1 MPRRPIPRAAA
12 GVVAVLALNLI
23 LLVLQSSSA
32 SAAVDTRRVSGAAGL
47 QTALTSARPGQ
58 VIELADGVYGGRFV
72 ASASGTAA
80 APIVLRGGRGA
91 VLDGGTASTGV
102 TLQLKGA
109 NHWRLEGFTVR
120 GGQKGVVLDSSN
132 HDVLSKLD
140 VGQTGMEAVHFRSSS
155 SDNRLEGSSVHHTG
169 RVNAGFGEGVYVG
182 SAMSNWGTYGNSG
195 GMDRS
200 DRNVIAGNR
209 IYAVTAE
216 NIDIKEGTAGG
227 EISGNV
233 LEGIGMTGAHHAD
246 SWIDLKG
253 NGWLVAG
260 NTGTKAV
267 LDGIQT
273 HVQLPGWG
281 RDNVLRGNRL
291 TVDAAGYGI
300 NIQGADSS
308 SRNAIGCDN
317 TVTGAGRGMANLPCG

>member
-120 GGQKGVVLDSSN
+120 GGQKGVVLDNSN

-169 RVNAGFGEGVYVG
+169 LVNAGFGEGVYVG
-182 SAMSNWGTYGNSG
+182 SAKSNWGKYGNSG

-216 NIDIKEGTAGG
+216 NIDIKEGTTGG

-233 LEGIGMTGAHHAD
+233 LEGNGMTGAHHAD

-291 TVDAAGYGI
+291 TVDATGYGI

-317 TVTGAGRGMANLPCG
+317 TVTGAARGMANLPCR

>member
-109 NHWRLEGFTVR
+109 NHWRL
-120 GGQKGVVLDSSN
+120 
-132 HDVLSKLD
+132 
-140 VGQTGMEAVHFRSSS
+140 
-155 SDNRLEGSSVHHTG
+155 
-169 RVNAGFGEGVYVG
+169 
-182 SAMSNWGTYGNSG
+182 
-195 GMDRS
+195 
-200 DRNVIAGNR
+200 
-209 IYAVTAE
+209 
-216 NIDIKEGTAGG
+216 
-227 EISGNV
+227 
-233 LEGIGMTGAHHAD
+233 
-246 SWIDLKG
+246 
-253 NGWLVAG
+253 
-260 NTGTKAV
+260 
-267 LDGIQT
+267 
-273 HVQLPGWG
+273 
-281 RDNVLRGNRL
+281 
-291 TVDAAGYGI
+291 
-300 NIQGADSS
+300 
-308 SRNAIGCDN
+308 
-317 TVTGAGRGMANLPCG
+317 